1 MHWNTYGYPVQ
12 SPYYMIPI
20 RFYHPY
26 QIQEG
31 WQTRPYPPVNP
42 SMFTSSATEMHQLM
56 KKADALVQKLANTSS
71 FAKDVMDAAQN
82 NEKQKVNQLLKSTGL
97 DSGMKTTYTPDG
109 LKIILTSEVN
119 NIDCCHLTIS
129 LKW

>member
-1 MHWNTYGYPVQ
+1 MLQ
-12 SPYYMIPI
+12 
-20 RFYHPY
+20 
-26 QIQEG
+26 
-31 WQTRPYPPVNP
+31 RPYPPVDP
-42 SMFTSSATEMHQLM
+42 GIFTSSATEMHQLM
-56 KKADALVQKLANTSS
+56 KKADALMQKLANSSS

-97 DSGMKTTYTPDG
+97 DSGMKTSYNPDG

-119 NIDCCHLTIS
+119 NMDCCHLTIS